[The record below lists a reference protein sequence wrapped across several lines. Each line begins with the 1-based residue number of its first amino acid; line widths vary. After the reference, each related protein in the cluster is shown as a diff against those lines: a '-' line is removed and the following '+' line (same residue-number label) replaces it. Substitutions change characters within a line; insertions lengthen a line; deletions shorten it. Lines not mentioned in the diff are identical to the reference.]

1 MSQIE
6 KTSVK
11 VGETDTSVPPRPAR
25 SVAVEIGVPPMIQ
38 KAIEKHRSDLAELL
52 RGHEYHWAAYC
63 GDTRLE
69 IGKSKRT
76 LYLKYLDRG
85 MSLDELVV
93 LGIGPQIPDEID
105 GDVSSDA

>member
-6 KTSVK
+6 KTSVT
-11 VGETDTSVPPRPAR
+11 VGEPDISVPPRPAR
-25 SVAVEIGVPPMIQ
+25 SAAVEIDVPPMIQ

-52 RGHEYHWAAYC
+52 RGHKYHWAAYC

-69 IGKSKRT
+69 IGESKRS

-105 GDVSSDA
+105 GDDSSDA